1 MRQAA
6 IKPRPAPVRGAVQHL
21 KLKLSLFAGICLLP
35 SWGVLQMLLGG
46 HSWLPAVL
54 YPAASLLSVFLYWN
68 DKRKARN
75 NTWRTPE
82 KWLHVVELCGGWPGA
97 LVAQQAFRH
106 KTRKL
111 SFQLIFW
118 AIVAAHQVF
127 WLDYLV
133 LAGRG
138 LGRLFQ

>member
-6 IKPRPAPVRGAVQHL
+6 VKPRPVQDRGAVHYL
-21 KLKLSLFAGICLLP
+21 KLKLWLFAGVCLLP
-35 SWGVLQMLLGG
+35 SWGVLQMLLSG
-46 HSWLPAVL
+46 HSWLPAVV
-54 YPAASLLSVFLYWN
+54 YPTASLLSVFLYWN
-68 DKRKARN
+68 DKRKARSN
-75 NTWRTPE
+75 AWRTPE
-82 KWLHVVELCGGWPGA
+82 KWLHAVEVCGGWPGA

-111 SFQLIFW
+111 SYQAIFW
-118 AIVAAHQVF
+118 AIVAVHQVF